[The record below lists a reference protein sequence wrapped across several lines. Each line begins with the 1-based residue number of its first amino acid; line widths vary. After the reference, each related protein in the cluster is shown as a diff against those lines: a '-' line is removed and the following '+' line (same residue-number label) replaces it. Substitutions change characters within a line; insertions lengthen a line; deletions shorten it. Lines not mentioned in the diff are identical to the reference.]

1 MTLTLFWHVFPFG
14 KIRFFM
20 FFVSFFDARISMD
33 FDQLFG
39 SIFAPFWG
47 ALGIGNMIF
56 SDLEF

>member
-1 MTLTLFWHVFPFG
+1 M
-14 KIRFFM
+14 
-20 FFVSFFDARISMD
+20 SFFDVRIRMD

-39 SIFAPFWG
+39 SILAPFWG